1 MQVNVEKKRDSTKQK
16 QENREAF
23 NRHVAPDMREREKKK
38 RTKDFLARQTE
49 NQKKETKVKKNQKFR
64 YCTYTNQSISTK
76 NPFDEHHYSTNT
88 NSTKHRAIVDTPED
102 VFQLSVWRLINHY

>member
-49 NQKKETKVKKNQKFR
+49 NQKKETKVKKIKSLDIVHIQINLSRRRIHSTSTTIRRIQI
-64 YCTYTNQSISTK
+64 QPSIERLLTHLRTFS
-76 NPFDEHHYSTNT
+76 
-88 NSTKHRAIVDTPED
+88 NSLFGD
-102 VFQLSVWRLINHY
+102 